1 MRLLRHY
8 EEVPTEARGAVAA
21 IGNFDGL
28 HLGHQTVIAT
38 ATQLARATGGPASV
52 ITFEPHPYAVFHAGT
67 APFRLT
73 PFRIKVPLLDGLGL
87 DTAFVLPFDAALH
100 RKTAADFVADVLV
113 AGLGVSHLVIGEDF
127 VFGRD
132 RGGDST
138 VLAALARQFDFGLS
152 IVPKV
157 SDGDSLP
164 YSSTKVRQYLGAG
177 QPHLAAAQLGRAWAV
192 EGRVESG
199 DRRGR
204 TIGFP
209 TANLPLG
216 EFLVPAHGVYAI
228 RAGIVAGDDIAWHDG
243 VANVGRRPTVD
254 GEGILLEAH
263 LFDFDGDLYGSYL
276 RVALIDHLR
285 AEKKFDG
292 IDSLRAQIA
301 RDAEQARD
309 VLAADRTA
317 LDIGSQQPPPTT
329 AIRIV

>member
-38 ATQLARATGGPASV
+38 ATHVARAAGDPASV

-73 PFRIKVPLLDGLGL
+73 PFRIKVPLLSRLGL

-138 VLAALARQFDFGLS
+138 VLAALARQFGFGLS
-152 IVPKV
+152 VVPKV

-177 QPHLAAAQLGRAWAV
+177 QPHLAAAQLGRAWAL
-192 EGRVESG
+192 EGRVERG

-204 TIGFP
+204 SIGFP

-228 RAGIVAGDDIAWHDG
+228 RAGIVASDDISWHDG

-301 RDAEQARD
+301 RDAEQARV